1 MKEKQQEKSPI
12 KQNILLYLENKG
24 VTPYE
29 FYKESGVTRG
39 ILQQNNGIS
48 EDNIARF
55 LAYAPDVNI
64 EWLLTSKG
72 SMIKDGSTDIQI
84 SNDTT
89 TSSMPTTS
97 MNPGIGT
104 PYYDVDFI
112 GGFDEVFNSQ
122 VNIPATNI
130 VIRGFEKASLW
141 CNVTGHSMEPK
152 INNGDIIALHQC
164 TLNDIQYGEIYAVVL
179 DTIRTIK
186 ILRRSPN
193 LDKLRFIPINTNDY
207 DEQEFDKSRIINVF
221 EVIGSISKF
230 F

>member
-1 MKEKQQEKSPI
+1 MG
-12 KQNILLYLENKG
+12 NILSRIQEIASSEGITIGAMERTIGASKG
-24 VTPYE
+24 VL
-29 FYKESGVTRG
+29 SRA
-39 ILQQNNGIS
+39 INNGTDIQAKWLS
-48 EDNIARF
+48 IIVENYPR
-55 LAYAPDVNI
+55 YSTG
-64 EWLLTSKG
+64 WLLTGAG
-72 SMIKDGSTDIQI
+72 SMLKDDLKGIQTADEANPSTL
-84 SNDTT
+84 
-89 TSSMPTTS
+89 PTTS
-97 MNPGIGT
+97 MNPSVGT

-152 INNGDIIALHQC
+152 INHGDIIALRQC

-186 ILRRSPN
+186 ILRRSP
-193 LDKLRFIPINTNDY
+193 DPGKLRFIPINTEDY
-207 DEQEFDKSRIINVF
+207 DEQEFDKSRIVNVF

>member
-1 MKEKQQEKSPI
+1 MG
-12 KQNILLYLENKG
+12 NILSRIQEIASNEGITIGAMERTIGASKG
-24 VTPYE
+24 VL
-29 FYKESGVTRG
+29 SRA
-39 ILQQNNGIS
+39 INNGTDIQAKWLS
-48 EDNIARF
+48 IIVENYPR
-55 LAYAPDVNI
+55 YSTG
-64 EWLLTSKG
+64 WLLTGAG
-72 SMIKDGSTDIQI
+72 SMLKDDLKGIQTADEANPSTL
-84 SNDTT
+84 
-89 TSSMPTTS
+89 PTTS
-97 MNPGIGT
+97 MNPSVGT

-152 INNGDIIALHQC
+152 INHGDIIALRQC

-186 ILRRSPN
+186 ILRRSP
-193 LDKLRFIPINTNDY
+193 DPGKLRFIPINTEDY
-207 DEQEFDKSRIINVF
+207 DEQEFDQSRIVNVF

>member
-1 MKEKQQEKSPI
+1 MG
-12 KQNILLYLENKG
+12 NILSRIQEIASNEGITIGAMERTIGASKG
-24 VTPYE
+24 VL
-29 FYKESGVTRG
+29 SRA
-39 ILQQNNGIS
+39 INNGTDIQAKWLS
-48 EDNIARF
+48 IIVENYPR
-55 LAYAPDVNI
+55 YSTG
-64 EWLLTSKG
+64 WLLTGAG
-72 SMIKDGSTDIQI
+72 SMLKDDLYGIKTIDEANPSF
-84 SNDTT
+84 
-89 TSSMPTTS
+89 MPTTS
-97 MNPGIGT
+97 MNPSVGT

-152 INNGDIIALHQC
+152 INHGDIIALRQC

-186 ILRRSPN
+186 ILRRSP
-193 LDKLRFIPINTNDY
+193 DPSKLRFIPINTEDY
-207 DEQEFDKSRIINVF
+207 DEQEFDKSRIMNVF

>member
-1 MKEKQQEKSPI
+1 MG
-12 KQNILLYLENKG
+12 NILSRIQEIASSEGITIGAMERTIGASKG
-24 VTPYE
+24 VL
-29 FYKESGVTRG
+29 SRA
-39 ILQQNNGIS
+39 INNGTDIQAKWLS
-48 EDNIARF
+48 IIVEN
-55 LAYAPDVNI
+55 YPQYST
-64 EWLLTSKG
+64 EWLLTGAG
-72 SMIKDGSTDIQI
+72 SMLKDDLNGIQTADEANPSTL
-84 SNDTT
+84 
-89 TSSMPTTS
+89 PTTS
-97 MNPGIGT
+97 MNPSVGI

-152 INNGDIIALHQC
+152 INHGDIIALRQC

-186 ILRRSPN
+186 ILRRSP
-193 LDKLRFIPINTNDY
+193 DPSKLRFIPINTEDY
-207 DEQEFDKSRIINVF
+207 DEQEFDKSRIMNVF

>member
-1 MKEKQQEKSPI
+1 MG
-12 KQNILLYLENKG
+12 NILSRIQEIASNEGITIGAMERTIGASKG
-24 VTPYE
+24 VL
-29 FYKESGVTRG
+29 SRA
-39 ILQQNNGIS
+39 INNGTDIQAKWLS
-48 EDNIARF
+48 IIVENYPR
-55 LAYAPDVNI
+55 YSTG
-64 EWLLTSKG
+64 WLLTGAG
-72 SMIKDGSTDIQI
+72 SMLKDDLNGIKTIDAANPSF
-84 SNDTT
+84 
-89 TSSMPTTS
+89 MPTTS
-97 MNPGIGT
+97 MNPSVGT

-152 INNGDIIALHQC
+152 INHGDIIALRQG

-186 ILRRSPN
+186 ILRRSP
-193 LDKLRFIPINTNDY
+193 DPSKLRFIPINTEDY
-207 DEQEFDKSRIINVF
+207 DEQEFDKSRIMNVF

>member
-1 MKEKQQEKSPI
+1 MG
-12 KQNILLYLENKG
+12 NILSRIQEIASSEGITIGAMERTIGASKG
-24 VTPYE
+24 VL
-29 FYKESGVTRG
+29 SRA
-39 ILQQNNGIS
+39 INNGTDIQAKWLS
-48 EDNIARF
+48 IIVENYPR
-55 LAYAPDVNI
+55 YSTG
-64 EWLLTSKG
+64 WLLTGAG
-72 SMIKDGSTDIQI
+72 SMLKDDLNGIKTIDEANSSTL
-84 SNDTT
+84 
-89 TSSMPTTS
+89 PTTS
-97 MNPGIGT
+97 MNPSIGT

-152 INNGDIIALHQC
+152 INHGDIIALRQC

-186 ILRRSPN
+186 ILRRSP
-193 LDKLRFIPINTNDY
+193 DPSKLRFIPINTEDY
-207 DEQEFDKSRIINVF
+207 DEQEFDKSRIMNVF